1 MKAVSFDAHTDLSHI
16 DVHFSG
22 LPNDTSW
29 RRSSCKCPLR
39 WLRGRFVTVT
49 RSRHS
54 YSGAETA
61 NSQKRRRNYLILDR
75 CLTANSS
82 AARYARPGS
91 GGHSMVNGNLWDDP
105 IPSGE
110 MLPASEQPLTND
122 QLKTLWSV
130 FEGIAE
136 YWELKLNF
144 NFELVHR
151 RWLDM
156 IQARCSGD
164 PDYSGEYVNA
174 VNVCKALEKQLNR
187 DAALVK
193 IYKETIMTDHFE
205 EGTRIKEG
213 STRIQHAKHFVI
225 NDFIR
230 CFIINGGYRG
240 FVPGAL
246 NYTGYMGGSRYQEW
260 DPVRTGGRK

>member
-1 MKAVSFDAHTDLSHI
+1 MKAVSFDANTDLSHI

-29 RRSSCKCPLR
+29 RRSSCTCPLR

-54 YSGAETA
+54 HSSAETA

-91 GGHSMVNGNLWDDP
+91 GGHSMVKGNLWDDP
-105 IPSGE
+105 ITSGE
-110 MLPASEQPLTND
+110 MLPASDKPLTND

-130 FEGIAE
+130 FKGITE
-136 YWELKLNF
+136 YWALDFNVELI
-144 NFELVHR
+144 HR

-174 VNVCKALEKQLNR
+174 VNVYKALDKHFHR
-187 DAALVK
+187 AGALVM
-193 IYKETIMTDHFE
+193 IYEKTIVTDDD
-205 EGTRIKEG
+205 KP
-213 STRIQHAKHFVI
+213 STRLEHAKRFVI

-240 FVPGAL
+240 FVPNAL